1 MSELLP
7 MGVGERDGK
16 ARDSLHGGATR
27 QIKVA
32 SLYFIIIIII
42 LCNTRDIRST

>member
-16 ARDSLHGGATR
+16 GARDSLHGEATR

-32 SLYFIIIIII
+32 SLFLFFYYYFV
-42 LCNTRDIRST
+42 